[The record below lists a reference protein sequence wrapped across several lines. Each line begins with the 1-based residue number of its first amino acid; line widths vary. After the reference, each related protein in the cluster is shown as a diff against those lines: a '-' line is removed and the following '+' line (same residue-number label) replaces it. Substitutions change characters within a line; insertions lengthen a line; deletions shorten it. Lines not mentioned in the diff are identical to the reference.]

1 MGKRQKQDK
10 NDNLR
15 ANQVEPKPNMVYAGI
30 RRLARYIKRTTKAE
44 RKAQ

>member
-10 NDNLR
+10 NENLR
-15 ANQVEPKPNMVYAGI
+15 ANQVEPKPGAYAGI